1 MGNGM
6 MTELPKLG
14 QVLNY
19 VYLFRHEAGTRDE
32 GVKAK
37 PEDMIPV
44 VVIDVNETS
53 RRVTV
58 LPVTSQGERYKD
70 AVPIPEDVAR
80 AANLRPPSAI
90 LVSEYNI
97 FTWLG
102 FDLRPLATSGGYVIG
117 RLPPGFT
124 AKIRTLVAT
133 ARPVER
139 D

>member
-1 MGNGM
+1 

-19 VYLFRHEAGTRDE
+19 VYLFRHEASTRDE
-32 GVKAK
+32 GVK
-37 PEDMIPV
+37 DRPV
-44 VVIDVNETS
+44 VVIDVNETT
-53 RRVTV
+53 RRVAV

-70 AVPIPEDVAR
+70 AVPIPQDVAQ
-80 AANLRPPSAI
+80 AANLKPPSAI

-124 AKIRTLVAT
+124 AKIRSLVAT
-133 ARPVER
+133 ARPIDR

>member
-1 MGNGM
+1 

-19 VYLFRHEAGTRDE
+19 VYLFRHEASLREE
-32 GVKAK
+32 GVK
-37 PEDMIPV
+37 DRPV
-44 VVIDVNETS
+44 VVIDVNETTK
-53 RRVTV
+53 RVAV
-58 LPVTSQGERYKD
+58 LPVTSQGERYKG
-70 AVPIPEDVAR
+70 AVSIPPDLGQ

-90 LVSEYNI
+90 LVSEFNF

-102 FDLRPLATSGGYVIG
+102 FDLRPLASSGGFVIG

-124 AKIRTLVAT
+124 AKIRLLAAT
-133 ARPVER
+133 AKPVER

>member
-1 MGNGM
+1 
-6 MTELPKLG
+6 MTDLPRIG

-19 VYLFRHEAGTRDE
+19 VYLFRHEASTRDE
-32 GVKAK
+32 GIKNR
-37 PEDMIPV
+37 PV

-53 RRVTV
+53 KRVTV

-70 AVPIPEDVAR
+70 AVPIPPDVAQ
-80 AANLRPPSAI
+80 AANLRVPAAI

-102 FDLRPLATSGGYVIG
+102 FDLRPLASAGGFVIG
-117 RLPPGFT
+117 RLSPGFT
-124 AKIRTLVAT
+124 AKIRTLAAT
-133 ARPVER
+133 AKPIER

>member
-32 GVKAK
+32 GVK
-37 PEDMIPV
+37 DRPV

-133 ARPVER
+133 ARPIER